1 MKMATPIHPEA
12 LHPIRGHTISILVV
26 SMEGASDVVGVGMNG
41 VSVVE
46 LVVAPETDGVVTVPV
61 VVALTVGG
69 SAVVTVS
76 ARVAIL
82 VELTLVVGCDSVEF
96 TTSPTNTSPEPK
108 ESSMMKTSSSV
119 MGAVIVESSSWCISK
134 HSDK

>member
-1 MKMATPIHPEA
+1 MHG
-12 LHPIRGHTISILVV
+12 L
-26 SMEGASDVVGVGMNG
+26 
-41 VSVVE
+41 SVVE
-46 LVVAPETDGVVTVPV
+46 TVDDVVTVIAPVTDGVVTVPV
-61 VVALTVGG
+61 VVALTVGESAVVTVIAPVTDGVVTVPEVVALTVGG